1 MSDKLVG
8 LFPTT
13 LLVTKY
19 EEDFK
24 KEFKYIRQLEYEK
37 QQITGVFRSTD
48 SYLMKHPELSKLKE
62 FFLEGLDK
70 YTASILGTDKKLWI
84 VSKISKHK
92 ERPQLGRSIVHF
104 INGSIDE
111 YVNGDEV
118 PVKNNIA
125 YNPKKN
131 KIEFFPKIL
140 RSPELEIR
148 VDRFYGDNLKK
159 KTDLDVSK
167 RYYDISR
174 D

>member
-1 MSDKLVG
+1 MGTSIYV
-8 LFPTT
+8 
-13 LLVTKY
+13 Y
-19 EEDFK
+19 ETES
-24 KEFKYIRQLEYEK
+24 EYLRHYK
-37 QQITGVFRSTD
+37 GVDNEIMYSAPILNIF
-48 SYLMKHPELSKLKE
+48 LKP
-62 FFLEGLDK
+62 
-70 YTASILGTDKKLWI
+70 DKKLWI

-111 YVNGDEV
+111 YVAGDEV
-118 PVKNNIA
+118 PVKNNIS

-131 KIEFFPKIL
+131 KIEFFPKKL

-159 KTDLDVSK
+159 KAVLDSSM

-174 D
+174 DRLNFILQARDGV